1 MNMVLRPLSPTTL
14 ACVTRMSKKM
24 EEFLKEIESVEIKSG
39 GENLASML
47 KDAKDIFSESIEG
60 FDSLDLNQ
68 KLLAL
73 TQRLLKSAVVHARI
87 LGQNLRG
94 EITSEVKDLLKK
106 SGLFSGLLA

>member
-1 MNMVLRPLSPTTL
+1 MKIVLKPLSPTTL
-14 ACVTRMSKKM
+14 AHVTRLSKKM
-24 EEFLKEIESVEIKSG
+24 EEFLKEIEDIETRS

-47 KDAKDIFSESIEG
+47 KDVKDIFSESIEG

-106 SGLFSGLLA
+106 SGLLSCLLT